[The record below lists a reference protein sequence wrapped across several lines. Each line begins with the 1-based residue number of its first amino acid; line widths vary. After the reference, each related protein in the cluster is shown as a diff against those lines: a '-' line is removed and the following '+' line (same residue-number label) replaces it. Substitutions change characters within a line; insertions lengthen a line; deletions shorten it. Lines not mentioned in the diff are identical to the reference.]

1 MYVVVPVSFYS
12 AFVMTSLFLL
22 ELLRLRLLLAC
33 SLLYYFRL
41 FVSTVSPCMP
51 LCSCLLPC
59 FLAVCYFFKLCGR
72 PVSLKKLNRPNNC
85 CCCCVCPKTPTS
97 ETVVIAKAF
106 TPAAKVQEEIQ
117 VTLVNGLRA
126 SAGELGEPLNAA
138 IEKLP
143 ADLKQGLL
151 QRLNGQ

>member
-1 MYVVVPVSFYS
+1 MIVVDDNFIINDNNIHVNDDD
-12 AFVMTSLFLL
+12 VMNKT
-22 ELLRLRLLLAC
+22 EHEPQR
-33 SLLYYFRL
+33 
-41 FVSTVSPCMP
+41 
-51 LCSCLLPC
+51 
-59 FLAVCYFFKLCGR
+59 
-72 PVSLKKLNRPNNC
+72 KKTKP
-85 CCCCVCPKTPTS
+85 
-97 ETVVIAKAF
+97 VVIAKAF